1 VAVMA
6 ASAHHLDLFYPVQ
19 TMFTLEER
27 KRRGEE
33 TLKKYLSLSGNDA
46 YSRAVDAITDIL
58 LSVAQNE
65 DEGNQMLHCAEMD
78 FRNAV
83 EGEQFVTEG

>member
-1 VAVMA
+1 
-6 ASAHHLDLFYPVQ
+6 
-19 TMFTLEER
+19 MFTLEER